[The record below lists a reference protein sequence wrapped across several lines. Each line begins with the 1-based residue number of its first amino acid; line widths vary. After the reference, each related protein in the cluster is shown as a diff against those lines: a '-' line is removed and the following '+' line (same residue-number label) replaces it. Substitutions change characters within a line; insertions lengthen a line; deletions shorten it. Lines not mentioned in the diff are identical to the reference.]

1 MIAPTITG
9 AVEQYLLEGQHAE
22 KLALLEYFEN
32 TLISAFDVEA
42 KGGINI
48 EEIHETDMNRGLDAL
63 FENIKY
69 HGK

>member
-1 MIAPTITG
+1 MIPPTITG
-9 AVEQYLLEGQHAE
+9 AVERYLIEGPHAE

-32 TLISAFDVEA
+32 TLIGASDVEA
-42 KGGINI
+42 KGEINI
-48 EEIHETDMNRGLDAL
+48 EEIHETDINRGLDAL

>member
-9 AVEQYLLEGQHAE
+9 SVEQYLLEGQHAE

-32 TLISAFDVEA
+32 TLIGASDVEA
-42 KGGINI
+42 KGEINI
-48 EEIHETDMNRGLDAL
+48 EEIYETDMNRGLDAL

>member
-32 TLISAFDVEA
+32 TLIGASDVET
-42 KGGINI
+42 KGEINI
-48 EEIHETDMNRGLDAL
+48 EEIHETDINRGLDAL